1 MKAFAKTEVGRVREN
16 NQDAYAIAKPE
27 EVLQLFVV
35 ADGMGGYKGGEI
47 ASQLAV
53 RSVQEYLK
61 NHWIEKKA
69 EEQDWITTLL
79 SDAIEYANTKVYK
92 KAKEEQELEG
102 MGTTLEVC
110 VIYNNKVYIGHVGD
124 SCVYRIRKQF
134 IRKLTT
140 DHSYVQELVKDGKIS
155 KEDAKTH
162 PKKNMITKALGCEEK
177 VNPDILVKGF
187 LKDDILLM
195 NTDGLTNMLEEK
207 QIYDIIQSAPE
218 EAANKLVEK
227 ANEFGGY
234 DNITAVIIIK

>member
-1 MKAFAKTEVGRVREN
+1 MKAFAKTDVGKVREN
-16 NQDAYAIAKPE
+16 NQDYYAIANPE
-27 EVLQLFVV
+27 EEIQLFIV
-35 ADGMGGYKGGEI
+35 ADGMGGYNGGEV

-53 RSVQEYLK
+53 ISVQEYFHE
-61 NHWIEKKA
+61 HWKSKKLAEDGWMEKLL
-69 EEQDWITTLL
+69 EQ
-79 SDAIEYANTKVYK
+79 AIEYANTKVYK
-92 KAKEEQELEG
+92 KAKEQKELKG

-124 SCVYRIRKQF
+124 SSVYRIRKQF

-140 DHSYVQELVKDGKIS
+140 DHSYVQQLVKDGTIT
-155 KEDAKTH
+155 KEDAKKH
-162 PKKNMITKALGCEEK
+162 PKKNMITKALGCEK
-177 VNPDILVKGF
+177 TVKPDILVKGF

-195 NTDGLTNMLEEK
+195 NTDGLTNIVEEK

-218 EAANKLVEK
+218 EAADKLVEK